1 MDKFRYRDVK
11 VQILSSVSDAIDNL
25 HLIHI
30 VTNNRCNFN
39 EYKLSHFFAKLT
51 NIPIEI
57 NITEMLKF
65 SCRDVQTGHLSVN
78 ICIAHLDINI
88 TYKNVGRTSMDNITQ
103 VKHSK

>member
-1 MDKFRYRDVK
+1 MDKFRYCNVK
-11 VQILSSVSDAIDNL
+11 VLSSVSDAIDNV
-25 HLIHI
+25 HLIYI

-51 NIPIEI
+51 IIPIEI

-65 SCRDVQTGHLSVN
+65 SCRDVQTRHLSVN
-78 ICIAHLDINI
+78 ICIAHLDINT
-88 TYKNVGRTSMDNITQ
+88 TYKNVGRPSMDNITQ